1 MMDSERW
8 KQIDEIFHQAL
19 EYEPPA
25 RDAYLTEACKEDESL
40 RAEIEALI
48 ESHHKDSTFFDTPAS
63 DIAAEYLAQKDN
75 TGALG
80 HYKIVKK
87 IGSGGMGEVYLAED
101 TRLNRK
107 VALKLLPPEFTNDKG
122 RIRRFEKEARAV
134 SALNHPNILTIY
146 DIGQIGNS
154 SFIASEYVDGE
165 TLRQRVRNSKM
176 PLKEILTVCI
186 QAAEALNAAHQA
198 GVIHRD
204 IKPENIMIRKDG
216 YVKVLDFGLAKSIDR
231 GALQNSQL
239 NTQSSDATETGI
251 LVGTVRY
258 MSPEQ
263 ARGLKVDAQTDIFSL
278 GVVFYELITGSFPF
292 AGPTSIDT
300 LAAILQKDP
309 QPLNSFGAF
318 PDELQSIIS
327 KALEKVAEKRY
338 QTVGE
343 MLGDLRRLKM
353 RIDLDEELKRST
365 TSASF
370 THKKTSTILKNV
382 LLSASLLLVAIIAF
396 YFIRPHTGTPP
407 PQKAQSF
414 GQNPRPSIAVIGFK
428 NLSGTKDAAWI
439 STALAEMLSTELA
452 QGEKLLVISGEEVT
466 RSKRE
471 LSLDFA
477 DSFSNETLAKVRKNL
492 PADYVVLG
500 AYYVSP
506 DQNQIRLDLN
516 VQKTSDGKIAARFTE
531 TRNELDLLG
540 LILAAGSSLRQSLG
554 IVPLNQQ
561 QINSARSTLSSN
573 SDAIRFYSE
582 GISRLRELDRRG
594 ARDLFLTAVKADPK
608 FSLAYSA
615 LSQSWFE
622 LGYMKNARDAAK
634 TARDLSDSLSREEK
648 LLVEG
653 RYDQAN
659 YDSEAAI
666 RCYQS
671 LLTFFP
677 DNLEY
682 GLLLVDAQSN
692 AGFMTDASQTIK
704 LLRNLPSPFNDDPRI
719 DLADSQVYEV
729 YDIERI
735 LKLAQTAAEKARLR
749 GSDLLEAKALTS
761 QGLAQG
767 ALTQKSAGIAALQRA
782 KEIYKSHGAKNDL
795 MLVDEYLS
803 STLLN
808 FGDFQSALKLNDQ
821 ALQNYQQADE
831 QRNLAITY
839 NSRAQIESWAGKA
852 DESIKSLQTAQRIFA
867 SIGDQESLGSTL
879 GRIASFYSRTGDLKK
894 SEQNYKAAIDLLKST
909 KSLPYLEGNLTAL
922 AQIKNQT
929 SNKDEARKLYMQA
942 MEIGRTLKSRKG
954 IADGLVNLALLNNRE
969 DEIRTAIQYNDG
981 LLNDFKKEKNIE
993 GQFYVFENLESLY
1006 EANNDTA
1013 NIIRVVHEKLPVIR
1027 TFRNP
1032 QRWASELQSCG
1043 FALADRGFLK
1053 EAETL
1058 GNEVINAKQPMFK
1071 LGQYLLFNVYWA
1083 QANMTQLK
1091 KVLSDFQRDQS
1102 GVTWSGTTYAIKL
1115 EGSMDFESGNLS
1127 DGEKRFNEVIQRS
1140 TSGKEFDW
1148 IFWGTLNLANLYTAR
1163 ADYPRAEQL
1172 FEQARQKAKQESSEK
1187 LMISYHTELG
1197 EYYFSRERFKE
1208 AQKEWT
1214 MAADYY
1220 EKEKSMEEKLTAQAR
1235 IANCLILQGDLDK
1248 ASQLLKSINET
1259 DPLIRESFWDLADI
1273 RSAKA
1278 RLLAAQKKYNQAVPL
1293 LNEIIK
1299 KAGQEG
1305 LVRLLLE
1312 TNLILADVEIQSG
1325 KKSDAASLLQ
1335 SIIQEAK
1342 EHSLINIA
1350 DRAGDLKQKTL

>member
-1 MMDSERW
+1 MMDSQRW
-8 KQIDEIFHQAL
+8 KQIDEIFHAAL

-48 ESHHKDSTFFDTPAS
+48 ASHQKDSTFFDTPAS
-63 DIAAEYLAQKDN
+63 DLAAEYLAQKDN
-75 TGALG
+75 VGALG

-165 TLRQRVRNSKM
+165 TLRQRIRTSKM
-176 PLKEILTVCI
+176 QLKEILSVSI
-186 QAAEALNAAHQA
+186 QAAEALDAAHQA

-216 YVKVLDFGLAKSIDR
+216 YVKVLDFGLAKSIER

-239 NTQSSDATETGI
+239 NTQSSEATKTGI

-278 GVVFYELITGSFPF
+278 GVVLYELITGSFPF

-300 LAAILQKDP
+300 LASILQKDP
-309 QPLNSFGAF
+309 QPLNAFGVF
-318 PDELQSIIS
+318 PDELQSIITR
-327 KALEKVAEKRY
+327 ALEKAPEKRY
-338 QTVGE
+338 QAVAE
-343 MLGDLRRLKM
+343 MLGDLRRFKM
-353 RIDLDEELKRST
+353 RIDVDAELKRSST
-365 TSASF
+365 TVSL
-370 THKKTSTILKNV
+370 TPKKTSTTKL
-382 LLSASLLLVAIIAF
+382 LLSASLFLLAIIAF

-407 PQKAQSF
+407 PKKVQPF

-428 NLSGTKDAAWI
+428 NLSGAKEATWI

-452 QGEKLLVISGEEVT
+452 QGEKLLVISGEEVA

-477 DSFSNETLAKVRKNL
+477 DSFSDETLAKVRKNL

-500 AYYVSP
+500 AYYVP
-506 DQNQIRLDLN
+506 PGQNQIRLDLN
-516 VQKTSDGKIAARFTE
+516 VQKTADGKIAARFTE

-554 IVPLNQQ
+554 IVQLNQQ

-573 SDAIRFYSE
+573 PDAIRSYSE

-594 ARDLFLTAVKADPK
+594 ARDFFLMAVKADPK

-615 LSQSWFE
+615 LSQSWFD
-622 LGYMKNARDAAK
+622 LGFMKNARDAAK
-634 TARDLSDSLSREEK
+634 TALDLSDSLSREEK

-653 RYDQAN
+653 RYHQAN

-682 GLLLVDAQSN
+682 GLLLTNTQSN
-692 AGFMTDASQTIK
+692 AGFMTDAAQTIK
-704 LLRNLPSPFNDDPRI
+704 LLRSLPSPFNDDPRI

-729 YDIERI
+729 YDVERM

-761 QGLAQG
+761 EGG
-767 ALTQKSAGIAALQRA
+767 ALGSLNQKSEGIASYRRA
-782 KEIYKSHGAKNDL
+782 KEIYKSHDAKGDL
-795 MLVDEYLS
+795 LVLDDYLS
-803 STLLN
+803 SALLN
-808 FGDFQSALKLNDQ
+808 FGDFQTALKLNEES
-821 ALQNYQQADE
+821 LRKYQQQGED
-831 QRNLAITY
+831 RNLALTY
-839 NSRAQIESWAGKA
+839 LTTSLIQRWSGKA
-852 DESIKSLQTAQRIFA
+852 DESLKSLQSAQQIFTK
-867 SIGDQESLGSTL
+867 IGDQEMLGSTL
-879 GRIASFYSRTGDLKK
+879 SRIASYYSMTGDLKK
-894 SEQNYKAAIDLLKST
+894 SEQNYKAAIELLQTT
-909 KSLPYLEGNLTAL
+909 KSLPDLRENLRAL
-922 AQIKNQT
+922 AEIKKQT
-929 SNKDEARKLYMQA
+929 SNKDEARQLYVQA
-942 MEIGRTLKSRKG
+942 LEIARTLKSRKE
-954 IADGLVNLALLNNRE
+954 IADGLADLAFLDNRE
-969 DEIRTAIQYNDG
+969 DETRTAIQYQDS
-981 LLNDFKKEKNIE
+981 LLKDFKKEKNVE
-993 GQFYVFENLESLY
+993 GQFYVLENLESLY
-1006 EANNDTA
+1006 QSKNDTA
-1013 NIIRVVHEKLPVIR
+1013 NTIRIVREKLPIIR

-1043 FALADRGFLK
+1043 FTLADCGLLQ
-1053 EAETL
+1053 EAEAL
-1058 GNEVINAKQPMFK
+1058 GKEVTNAKEPMFQ
-1071 LGQYLLFNVYWA
+1071 LGQYLLFDVYWG

-1091 KVLSDFQRDQS
+1091 KTLSEFQNQQS
-1102 GVTWSGTTYAIKL
+1102 GITWYGATYAIKL
-1115 EGSMDFESGNLS
+1115 DGTVHFESGDLLEA
-1127 DGEKRFNEVIQRS
+1127 EKRFNEVIKRG

-1148 IFWGTLNLANLYTAR
+1148 LLYGTLNLAELYTAR
-1163 ADYPRAEQL
+1163 ADYQRAEQFL
-1172 FEQARQKAKQESSEK
+1172 EQARQKAKQESSAK
-1187 LMISYHTELG
+1187 SMISYHEMLG
-1197 EYYFSRERFKE
+1197 EYYFSREKFKE

-1214 MAADYY
+1214 IVADYY
-1220 EKEKSMEEKLTAQAR
+1220 EKEKSLEQKITAQTK
-1235 IANCLILQGDLDK
+1235 IANCLILQGDPEK
-1248 ASQLLKSINET
+1248 GSQILGSINEA
-1259 DPLIRESFWDLADI
+1259 DPLIREVFWDLVNI
-1273 RSAKA
+1273 RTAKA
-1278 RLLAAQKKYNQAVPL
+1278 RLFAAQKKYDQAVPL

-1325 KKSDAASLLQ
+1325 KKSDGTSLLQ
-1335 SIIQEAK
+1335 SIVKEAK
-1342 EHSLINIA
+1342 GHNFINIA
-1350 DRAGDLKQKTL
+1350 DRARDLQQKSL